1 MKRIEKNGKRM
12 LCLALLLFGSAVL
25 APVAHAAFD
34 EETLWADGGAGFSAW
49 VQGLSMETLL
59 EKFAE
64 VVRSQAVEPLKLFA
78 RLTAVLFLC
87 AGIIL

>member
-25 APVAHAAFD
+25 APAAHAAFD

-49 VQGLSMETLL
+49 VQGL
-59 EKFAE
+59 
-64 VVRSQAVEPLKLFA
+64 
-78 RLTAVLFLC
+78 
-87 AGIIL
+87 